1 MSRAVAWKGALFKS
15 ASVAGGQRGGPL
27 IEVLVATFVAGSIL
41 LGFTAFFG
49 WMSHVGQEVPS
60 QLAIGREASFVINEM
75 SRRVR
80 PGKSTTVTRGTCKP
94 TDPNSI
100 GVSLPAPPYPQP
112 VDYCF
117 YKLGTQFM
125 EDQTIAGTTTTF
137 DLLLLSPTSLQ
148 VNTYTSCFNDAA
160 SCPGASAVLVTF
172 QFECVGSVCKPDNG
186 SDMQNT
192 MTFTKTIYLRNN

>member
-1 MSRAVAWKGALFKS
+1 MSEVAARRGGALSKG
-15 ASVAGGQRGGPL
+15 ASVARGQRGGPL
-27 IEVLVATFVAGSIL
+27 IEVLVATFAATSIL
-41 LGFTAFFG
+41 LGFAAFFS

-60 QLAIGREASFVINEM
+60 QLAIGRQASLVMDEM

-80 PGKSTTVTRGTCKP
+80 PGKSTTVTRGTCNS
-94 TDPNSI
+94 DPNSI

-112 VDYCF
+112 IDYCF
-117 YKLGTQFM
+117 YRVGTQFM

-148 VNTYTSCFNDAA
+148 VNSYTSCFNDPV

-172 QFECVGSVCKPDNG
+172 QFECVGTVCGSDNG
-186 SDMQNT
+186 SDLFNT